1 MKYIPGWNVADLV
14 KEVEQLKQEVRK
26 LKQEIEYLKG
36 LNKVKI
42 EEDLVKEWSI
52 Y

>member
-1 MKYIPGWNVADLV
+1 MKYFGGWVLGDLV
-14 KEVEQLKQEVRK
+14 REMNELKQEIKK

-36 LNKVKI
+36 LNKDKI